1 MRKANAIIT
10 ALIMVLLLVHM
21 ILGGFQLAGLLQ
33 GGNILNEV
41 SAMTML
47 FLICVHTVLGVIL
60 TVKSVKLLKKSGAH
74 YFKENKLFWL
84 RRISGFAVMLF
95 VAAHVLIF
103 LGRHT
108 ETGAYRLSFFGPLQL
123 AVQILMV
130 LSIALHVITNV
141 RPMMISFGIKSYKDL
156 GIDIMLIL
164 SILLMLAGAA
174 FVVYYIRWL

>member
-1 MRKANAIIT
+1 M
-10 ALIMVLLLVHM
+10 
-21 ILGGFQLAGLLQ
+21 
-33 GGNILNEV
+33 
-41 SAMTML
+41 
-47 FLICVHTVLGVIL
+47 
-60 TVKSVKLLKKSGAH
+60 
-74 YFKENKLFWL
+74 
-84 RRISGFAVMLF
+84 
-95 VAAHVLIF
+95 
-103 LGRHT
+103 
-108 ETGAYRLSFFGPLQL
+108 QL